1 MLSTATVND
10 WYLMR
15 REVEADAKVVDFLF
29 LLLFSFDFETD
40 DGDVC
45 EVEVVDV
52 VVVSV
57 AVCEVEVVDV
67 VVAAAALDLEDGGA
81 TFAACAAVIC

>member
-52 VVVSV
+52 VV
-57 AVCEVEVVDV
+57 
-67 VVAAAALDLEDGGA
+67 AAAALDLVDGGA